1 VFTPEELGV
10 SPQIFFKITLSE
22 VVAQL
27 THEERGRNKRSDGA
41 HYTLEQK
48 GDVVFQSSNAA
59 GGEEK
64 VPRLSGVPP
73 PPLLLPLPVALPYK
87 GAARRVPPPPTVAGS
102 ETVSGRL
109 ILRS

>member
-1 VFTPEELGV
+1 VAEDALEKGALRAV
-10 SPQIFFKITLSE
+10 SSYVNPVSW
-22 VVAQL
+22 
-27 THEERGRNKRSDGA
+27 
-41 HYTLEQK
+41 
-48 GDVVFQSSNAA
+48 
-59 GGEEK
+59 
-64 VPRLSGVPP
+64 SGVLSRYAFNRDFTHGPGADAELSAPARARAARGGGARPRAARRAGCP